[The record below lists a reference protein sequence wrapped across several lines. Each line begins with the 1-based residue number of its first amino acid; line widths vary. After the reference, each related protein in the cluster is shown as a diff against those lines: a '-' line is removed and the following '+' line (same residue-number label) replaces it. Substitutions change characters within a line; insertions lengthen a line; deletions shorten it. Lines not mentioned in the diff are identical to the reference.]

1 MLGFRAQLP
10 GPPAHDPGD
19 HAGRPTATSR
29 AGRIEAASFLCPATP
44 SLARLGLRLAHSGLP
59 WVRAPVDEVRTEL
72 VGVGLRRE
80 SWVSSAG
87 PAAPPLPAS
96 EPGASAAPAP
106 GGRSSRKAQE
116 GEEGRTPRPAQGGL
130 PGSRGVGAVSRR
142 PLRRLRPR
150 REGTGRARD
159 PACPRAKEEPED
171 GGSRDKKGQGAGDRA
186 RQEGGH
192 LAEAQ
197 KRDGIGGRAGSEG
210 TPSPTLPASA
220 ARGCCG
226 GPRRRQLLHQ
236 LHGGLGSRHG
246 PRWAGRDYGRGGPSE
261 GGPDAC

>member
-1 MLGFRAQLP
+1 M
-10 GPPAHDPGD
+10 
-19 HAGRPTATSR
+19 
-29 AGRIEAASFLCPATP
+29 
-44 SLARLGLRLAHSGLP
+44 
-59 WVRAPVDEVRTEL
+59 DEVRTEL

-210 TPSPTLPASA
+210 TPSPTLPASGSAGLLRGPATASAPPPA
-220 ARGCCG
+220 ARR
-226 GPRRRQLLHQ
+226 PREPARATLGWAGLRPGRAFRRWTRCLPIQTQLQALLHC
-236 LHGGLGSRHG
+236 LMICSLS
-246 PRWAGRDYGRGGPSE
+246 PSS
-261 GGPDAC
+261 PIA